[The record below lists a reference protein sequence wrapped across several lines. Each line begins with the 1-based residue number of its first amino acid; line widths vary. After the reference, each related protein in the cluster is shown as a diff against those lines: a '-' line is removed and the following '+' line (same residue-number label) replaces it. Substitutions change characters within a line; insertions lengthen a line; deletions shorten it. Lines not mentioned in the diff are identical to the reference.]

1 MISMHVLISINLK
14 AFSTLK
20 KPEEMCSWITYFEIL
35 ALIVSVALPLK
46 TTLLLEVNFI
56 FFRVMLKHIEQLF

>member
-14 AFSTLK
+14 AFGTLK
-20 KPEEMCSWITYFEIL
+20 KPEEMCSWITCFEIL